1 MAVFQNASGAS
12 NNNFNAGT
20 SGQTNEF
27 FVPEI
32 FSKKIQNFFRK
43 SSVIEAITNTDY
55 AGEISAFGDTVNIIK
70 EPVIT
75 VAAYTR
81 AASTATQFLT
91 DQELTLVIDKANS
104 FKFIVDDIEERLSH
118 INFASVGASSA
129 AYTLKDTMD
138 SEVLSAMFAGVS
150 TSSPDHRLGGD
161 GNGSALAS
169 FGSNDPLDMGNVSG
183 ELSPLKIMAR
193 MARLLD
199 DSQVPEEGRWFVAK
213 PEFYEELADTD
224 SKLMSSDFN
233 QGDGGVRNGLVASG
247 QIRGFSLYKSS
258 NVPATTGSTATGQ
271 CLGGHI
277 SSTATAQSILNIETL
292 RDTDT
297 FGDIVRGLHVYG
309 RQVLRDDAIVKAV
322 YTID

>member
-1 MAVFQNASGAS
+1 MAVFQNAVNS
-12 NNNFNAGT
+12 NLSNFDTT
-20 SGQTNEF
+20 SGQNNEF

-55 AGEISAFGDTVNIIK
+55 AGEIAAFGDTVKIIK
-70 EPVIT
+70 EPEIT

-81 AASTATQFLT
+81 AASTTKQYLT

-104 FKFIVDDIEERLSH
+104 FKFIVDDIEEKLSH

-129 AYTLKDTMD
+129 AYTLKNTMD
-138 SEVLSAMFAGVS
+138 SEVLTAMFAGVS
-150 TSSPDHRLGGD
+150 TSAPDHQLGGD
-161 GNGSALAS
+161 TANAAAGSLATT
-169 FGSNDPLDMGNVSG
+169 DPIDMGHASG
-183 ELSPLKIMAR
+183 EVTPLAIMAR

-199 DSQVPEEGRWFVAK
+199 DSQVPEDQRWFVAK
-213 PEFYEELADTD
+213 PEFYEELASTD
-224 SKLMSSDFN
+224 SKLMTSDFN

-247 QIRGFSLYKSS
+247 SIRGFSMYKSS
-258 NVPATTGSTATGQ
+258 NIPATSNATGQ
-271 CLGGHI
+271 CMAGHM

-309 RQVLRDDAIVKAV
+309 RQVLRDDALVKAI

>member
-81 AASTATQFLT
+81 AASTTKQFLT

-118 INFASVGASSA
+118 VNFASVGASSA

-138 SEVLSAMFAGVS
+138 SEVLTTMFAGVS

-161 GNGSALAS
+161 GNGSVSTS
-169 FGSNDPLDMGNVSG
+169 FGTNDPLDMGNGSS

-258 NVPATTGSTATGQ
+258 NVPAVTGTNSTGQ
-271 CLGGHI
+271 CLGGHM

-292 RDTDT
+292 RDTNS

-309 RQVLRDDAIVKAV
+309 RQVLRDDAIIKAV
-322 YTID
+322 YAID

>member
-1 MAVFQNASGAS
+1 MAVFQNSGGAA

-55 AGEISAFGDTVNIIK
+55 AGEIAAFGDTVNIIK
-70 EPVIT
+70 EPTIT

-81 AASTATQFLT
+81 AASTSKQFLS

-104 FKFIVDDIEERLSH
+104 FKFIVDDIEEKLSH

-138 SEVLSAMFAGVS
+138 SEVLSTMFAGVS
-150 TSSPDHRLGGD
+150 TSTPDHQLGGD
-161 GNGSALAS
+161 GNGSAVANFS
-169 FGSNDPLDMGNVSG
+169 SGDPIDMGNGGS

-247 QIRGFSLYKSS
+247 QIRGFSMYKSS
-258 NVPATTGSTATGQ
+258 NVPAVSGTNSTGQ

-322 YTID
+322 YAID

>member
-1 MAVFQNASGAS
+1 MAVFQNASGGA

-55 AGEISAFGDTVNIIK
+55 AGEIAAFGDTVKIIK
-70 EPVIT
+70 EPEIT

-81 AASTATQFLT
+81 AASTTKQYLT

-104 FKFIVDDIEERLSH
+104 FKFIVDDIEEKLSH

-129 AYTLKDTMD
+129 AYTLKNTMD
-138 SEVLSAMFAGVS
+138 AEVLSAMFAGVS
-150 TSSPDHRLGGD
+150 TSTPDHVLGGD
-161 GNGSALAS
+161 GTGSAVANMTS
-169 FGSNDPLDMGNVSG
+169 GDPIDMGNGGS
-183 ELSPLKIMAR
+183 EISPLAIMAR

-199 DSQVPEEGRWFVAK
+199 DSQVPEDQRWFVAK
-213 PEFYEELADTD
+213 PEFYEELASTD
-224 SKLMSSDFN
+224 SKLMTSDFN

-247 QIRGFSLYKSS
+247 SIRGFQMYKSS
-258 NVPATTGSTATGQ
+258 NVPATTNATGQ
-271 CLGGHI
+271 CLAGHM

-309 RQVLRDDAIVKAV
+309 RQVLRDDAMVKAI

>member
-1 MAVFQNASGAS
+1 MAVFQNASGGA

-55 AGEISAFGDTVNIIK
+55 AGEIAAFGDTVKIIK
-70 EPVIT
+70 EPEIT

-81 AASTATQFLT
+81 AASTTKQYLT

-104 FKFIVDDIEERLSH
+104 FKFIVDDIEEKLSH

-129 AYTLKDTMD
+129 AYTLKNTMD
-138 SEVLSAMFAGVS
+138 AEVLSAMFAGVS
-150 TSSPDHRLGGD
+150 TSTPDHVLGGD
-161 GNGSALAS
+161 GTGSAVANMTS
-169 FGSNDPLDMGNVSG
+169 GDPLDMGNGGS
-183 ELSPLKIMAR
+183 EISPLASMAR

-199 DSQVPEEGRWFVAK
+199 DSQVPEDQRWFVAK
-213 PEFYEELADTD
+213 PEFYEELASTD
-224 SKLMSSDFN
+224 SKLMTSDFN

-247 QIRGFSLYKSS
+247 SIRGFQMYKSS
-258 NVPATTGSTATGQ
+258 NVPATTNATGQ
-271 CLGGHI
+271 CLAGHM

-309 RQVLRDDAIVKAV
+309 RQVLRDDAMVKAI

>member
-1 MAVFQNASGAS
+1 MAVFQNAGGAA

-55 AGEISAFGDTVNIIK
+55 AGEIAAFGDTVNIIK
-70 EPVIT
+70 EPTIT

-81 AASTATQFLT
+81 AASTTKQFLS

-104 FKFIVDDIEERLSH
+104 FKFIVDDIEEKLSH

-138 SEVLSAMFAGVS
+138 SEVLATMFAGVS

-161 GNGSALAS
+161 GNGVVSTS
-169 FGSNDPLDMGNVSG
+169 FGTNDPLDMGNGSS

-247 QIRGFSLYKSS
+247 QIRGFSMYKSS
-258 NVPATTGSTATGQ
+258 NVPAVSGTNSTGQ

-309 RQVLRDDAIVKAV
+309 RQV
-322 YTID
+322 

>member
-1 MAVFQNASGAS
+1 MAVFQNATNS
-12 NNNFNAGT
+12 NLSNFDTT

-55 AGEISAFGDTVNIIK
+55 AGEIAAFGDTVKIIK
-70 EPVIT
+70 EPEIT

-81 AASTATQFLT
+81 AASTTKQYLT

-104 FKFIVDDIEERLSH
+104 FKFIVDDIEEKLSH

-129 AYTLKDTMD
+129 AYTLKNTMD
-138 SEVLSAMFAGVS
+138 SEVLTAMFAGVS
-150 TSSPDHRLGGD
+150 TSAPDHQLGGD
-161 GNGSALAS
+161 TANAAAGSLATT
-169 FGSNDPLDMGNVSG
+169 DPIDMGHASG
-183 ELSPLKIMAR
+183 EVTPLAIMAR

-199 DSQVPEEGRWFVAK
+199 DSQVPEDQRWFVAK
-213 PEFYEELADTD
+213 PEFYEELASTD
-224 SKLMSSDFN
+224 SKLMTSDFN

-247 QIRGFSLYKSS
+247 SIRGFQMYKSS
-258 NVPATTGSTATGQ
+258 NVPATTNATGQ
-271 CLGGHI
+271 CLAGHM

-309 RQVLRDDAIVKAV
+309 RQVLRDDALVKAI

>member
-1 MAVFQNASGAS
+1 MAVFQNASNS
-12 NNNFNAGT
+12 NLSNFDTT

-55 AGEISAFGDTVNIIK
+55 AGEIAAFGDTVKIIK
-70 EPVIT
+70 EPTIT

-81 AASTATQFLT
+81 AASTTKQYLT
-91 DQELTLVIDKANS
+91 DQELTLVVDKANS
-104 FKFIVDDIEERLSH
+104 FKFIVDDIEEKLSH

-138 SEVLSAMFAGVS
+138 SEVLTAMFAGVS
-150 TSSPDHRLGGD
+150 TSAPDHQLGGD
-161 GNGSALAS
+161 TANAAAASLATT
-169 FGSNDPLDMGNVSG
+169 DPIDMGNGGSEV
-183 ELSPLKIMAR
+183 SPLKIMAR

-199 DSQVPEEGRWFVAK
+199 DSSVPEEGRWFVAK

-247 QIRGFSLYKSS
+247 QIRGFSMYKSS
-258 NVPATTGSTATGQ
+258 NVPATSNATGQ

-309 RQVLRDDAIVKAV
+309 RQVLRDDAMVKAI

>member
-1 MAVFQNASGAS
+1 MAVFQNASGGA

-55 AGEISAFGDTVNIIK
+55 AGEIAAFGDTVNIIK
-70 EPVIT
+70 EPTIT

-81 AASTATQFLT
+81 AASTSKQFLS

-104 FKFIVDDIEERLSH
+104 FKFIVDDIEEKLSH

-138 SEVLSAMFAGVS
+138 SEVLTAMFAGVS
-150 TSSPDHRLGGD
+150 TSTPDHQLGGD
-161 GNGSALAS
+161 GTGSAIANFTS
-169 FGSNDPLDMGNVSG
+169 GDPIDMGNGSS

-247 QIRGFSLYKSS
+247 QIRGFSMYKSS
-258 NVPATTGSTATGQ
+258 NIPATSNATGQ

-309 RQVLRDDAIVKAV
+309 RQVLRDDALVKAI

>member
-1 MAVFQNASGAS
+1 MAVFQNASGGA

-55 AGEISAFGDTVNIIK
+55 AGEIAAFGDTVNIIK
-70 EPVIT
+70 EPTIT

-81 AASTATQFLT
+81 AASTSKQFLS

-104 FKFIVDDIEERLSH
+104 FKFIVDDIEEKLSH

-138 SEVLSAMFAGVS
+138 SEVLSTMFAGVS
-150 TSSPDHRLGGD
+150 TSAPDHQLGGD
-161 GNGSALAS
+161 GNGSAVANFS
-169 FGSNDPLDMGNVSG
+169 SGDPIDMGNGGS

-247 QIRGFSLYKSS
+247 QIRGFSMYKSS
-258 NVPATTGSTATGQ
+258 NIPATSNATGQ

-309 RQVLRDDAIVKAV
+309 RQVLRDDALVKAI

>member
-1 MAVFQNASGAS
+1 MAVFQNASGGA

-81 AASTATQFLT
+81 AASTSKQFLT

-138 SEVLSAMFAGVS
+138 SEVLSAMFSGVS
-150 TSSPDHRLGGD
+150 TSSPDHQLGGD
-161 GNGSALAS
+161 GNGSAIANFTS
-169 FGSNDPLDMGNVSG
+169 GDPIDMGNGSS

-247 QIRGFSLYKSS
+247 QIRGFSMYKSS
-258 NVPATTGSTATGQ
+258 NVPATTNATGQ

-309 RQVLRDDAIVKAV
+309 RQVLRDDAIVKAI

>member
-1 MAVFQNASGAS
+1 MAVFQNASNS
-12 NNNFNAGT
+12 NLSNFDTT

-55 AGEISAFGDTVNIIK
+55 AGEIAAFGDTVKIIK
-70 EPVIT
+70 EPEIT

-81 AASTATQFLT
+81 AASTTKQYLT

-104 FKFIVDDIEERLSH
+104 FKFIVDDIEEKLSH

-129 AYTLKDTMD
+129 AYTLKNTMD
-138 SEVLSAMFAGVS
+138 AEVLTAMFAGVS
-150 TSSPDHRLGGD
+150 TSSPDHQLGGD
-161 GNGSALAS
+161 TANAAAASLTTTDPIDMGNGSS
-169 FGSNDPLDMGNVSG
+169 EV
-183 ELSPLKIMAR
+183 SPLAIMAR

-199 DSQVPEEGRWFVAK
+199 DSQVPEDQRWFVAK
-213 PEFYEELADTD
+213 PEFYEELASTD

-247 QIRGFSLYKSS
+247 SIRGFQMYKSS
-258 NVPATTGSTATGQ
+258 NIPATSNATGQ
-271 CLGGHI
+271 CLAGHM

-309 RQVLRDDAIVKAV
+309 RQVLRDDALVKAI

>member
-1 MAVFQNASGAS
+1 MAVFQNASGAA
-12 NNNFNAGT
+12 NNNFNAT
-20 SGQTNEF
+20 TAGQTNEF

-55 AGEISAFGDTVNIIK
+55 AGEIAAFGDTVKIIK
-70 EPVIT
+70 EPTIT

-81 AASTATQFLT
+81 AASTTKQYLT

-104 FKFIVDDIEERLSH
+104 FKFIVDDIEEKLSH

-138 SEVLSAMFAGVS
+138 SEVLTAMFAGVS
-150 TSSPDHRLGGD
+150 TSSPDHQLGGD
-161 GNGSALAS
+161 TANAAAASLTTTDPIDMGNGSS
-169 FGSNDPLDMGNVSG
+169 EV
-183 ELSPLKIMAR
+183 SPLKIMAR

-247 QIRGFSLYKSS
+247 QIRGFSMYKSS
-258 NVPATTGSTATGQ
+258 NIPATTNATGQ

-297 FGDIVRGLHVYG
+297 FGDIIRGLHVYG
-309 RQVLRDDAIVKAV
+309 RQVLRDDAVVKAI

>member
-1 MAVFQNASGAS
+1 MAVFQNASGGA

-81 AASTATQFLT
+81 AASTSKQFLT

-138 SEVLSAMFAGVS
+138 SEVLSAMFSGVS
-150 TSSPDHRLGGD
+150 TSTPDHQLGGD
-161 GNGSALAS
+161 GTGSAIANFTS
-169 FGSNDPLDMGNVSG
+169 GDPIDMGNGSS

-233 QGDGGVRNGLVASG
+233 QGAGGVRNGLVASG
-247 QIRGFSLYKSS
+247 QIRGFSMYKSS

>member
-1 MAVFQNASGAS
+1 MAVFQNAGGAA
-12 NNNFNAGT
+12 NNNFNAST
-20 SGQTNEF
+20 AGQTNEF

-55 AGEISAFGDTVNIIK
+55 AGEIAAFGDTVKIIK
-70 EPVIT
+70 EPTIT

-81 AASTATQFLT
+81 AASTTKQYLT

-104 FKFIVDDIEERLSH
+104 FKFIVDDIEEKLSH

-138 SEVLSAMFAGVS
+138 SEVLTAMFAGVS
-150 TSSPDHRLGGD
+150 TSSPDHQLGGD
-161 GNGSALAS
+161 TANAAAASLTTTDPIDMGNGSS
-169 FGSNDPLDMGNVSG
+169 EV
-183 ELSPLKIMAR
+183 SPLKIMAR

-247 QIRGFSLYKSS
+247 QIRGFSMYKSS
-258 NVPATTGSTATGQ
+258 NIPATTNATGQ

-297 FGDIVRGLHVYG
+297 FGDIIRGLHVYG
-309 RQVLRDDAIVKAV
+309 RQVLRDDAVVKAI

>member
-1 MAVFQNASGAS
+1 MAVFQNASGGA

-55 AGEISAFGDTVNIIK
+55 AGEIAAFGDTVNIIK
-70 EPVIT
+70 EPTIT

-81 AASTATQFLT
+81 AASTAKQFLS

-104 FKFIVDDIEERLSH
+104 FKFIVDDIEEKLSH

-138 SEVLSAMFAGVS
+138 SEVLTAMFAGVS
-150 TSSPDHRLGGD
+150 TSTPDHQLGGD
-161 GNGSALAS
+161 GTGSAIANFTS
-169 FGSNDPLDMGNVSG
+169 GDPIDMGNGSS

-247 QIRGFSLYKSS
+247 QIRGFSMYKSS
-258 NVPATTGSTATGQ
+258 NIPATSNATGQ

-309 RQVLRDDAIVKAV
+309 RQVLRDDALVKAI

>member
-70 EPVIT
+70 EPTIT

-118 INFASVGASSA
+118 VNFASVGASSA

-138 SEVLSAMFAGVS
+138 SEVLTTMFAGVS

-161 GNGSALAS
+161 GNGSVSTS
-169 FGSNDPLDMGNVSG
+169 FGTNDPLDMGNGSS

-247 QIRGFSLYKSS
+247 QIRGFSMYKSS

-271 CLGGHI
+271 CLGGHM

-322 YTID
+322 YTLD

>member
-1 MAVFQNASGAS
+1 MAVFQNASGGA

-81 AASTATQFLT
+81 AASTSKQFLT

-138 SEVLSAMFAGVS
+138 SEVLSTMFAGVS

-161 GNGSALAS
+161 GNGSAIAS
-169 FGSNDPLDMGNVSG
+169 FSANDPLDMGNVSG

-247 QIRGFSLYKSS
+247 QIRGFSMYKSS
-258 NVPATTGSTATGQ
+258 NVPATTNATGQ

-309 RQVLRDDAIVKAV
+309 RQVLRDDAIVKAG

>member
-1 MAVFQNASGAS
+1 MAVFQNAGGAA

-55 AGEISAFGDTVNIIK
+55 AGEIAAFGDTVNIIK
-70 EPVIT
+70 EPTIT

-81 AASTATQFLT
+81 AASTTKQFLS

-104 FKFIVDDIEERLSH
+104 FKFIVDDIEEKLSH

-138 SEVLSAMFAGVS
+138 SEVLATMFAGVS

-161 GNGSALAS
+161 GNGAVSTS
-169 FGSNDPLDMGNVSG
+169 FGTNDPLDMGNGGS

-247 QIRGFSLYKSS
+247 QIRGFSMYKSS
-258 NVPATTGSTATGQ
+258 NVPAVSGTNSTGQ

-309 RQVLRDDAIVKAV
+309 RQVLRDDAIIKAV
-322 YTID
+322 YAID

>member
-1 MAVFQNASGAS
+1 MAVFQNASGAA
-12 NNNFNAGT
+12 NNNFNAT
-20 SGQTNEF
+20 TTGQTNEF

-55 AGEISAFGDTVNIIK
+55 AGEIAAFGDTVKIIK
-70 EPVIT
+70 EPEIT

-81 AASTATQFLT
+81 AASTTKQYLT

-104 FKFIVDDIEERLSH
+104 FKFIVDDIEEKLSH

-129 AYTLKDTMD
+129 AYTLKNTMD
-138 SEVLSAMFAGVS
+138 AEVLSAMFAGVS
-150 TSSPDHRLGGD
+150 TSTPDHVLGGD
-161 GNGSALAS
+161 GTGSAVANMTS
-169 FGSNDPLDMGNVSG
+169 GDPIDMGNGGS
-183 ELSPLKIMAR
+183 EISPLAIMAR

-199 DSQVPEEGRWFVAK
+199 DSQVPEDQRWFVAK
-213 PEFYEELADTD
+213 PEFYEELASTD
-224 SKLMSSDFN
+224 SKLMSSEFN

-247 QIRGFSLYKSS
+247 SIRGFQMYKSS
-258 NVPATTGSTATGQ
+258 NVPATTNATGQ
-271 CLGGHI
+271 CLAGHM

-309 RQVLRDDAIVKAV
+309 RQVLRDDALIKAI

>member
-70 EPVIT
+70 EPTIT

-247 QIRGFSLYKSS
+247 QIRGFSMYKSS

-271 CLGGHI
+271 CLGGHM

-322 YTID
+322 YTLD

>member
-1 MAVFQNASGAS
+1 MAVFQNASGGA

-55 AGEISAFGDTVNIIK
+55 AGEIAAFGDTVNIIK
-70 EPVIT
+70 EPTIT

-81 AASTATQFLT
+81 AASTSKQFLS

-104 FKFIVDDIEERLSH
+104 FKFIVDDIEEKLSH

-138 SEVLSAMFAGVS
+138 AEVLSAMFAGVS
-150 TSSPDHRLGGD
+150 TSAPDHRLGGD
-161 GNGSALAS
+161 GNGAAS
-169 FGSNDPLDMGNVSG
+169 TSFSSNDPLDMGNGGS

-247 QIRGFSLYKSS
+247 QIRGFSMYKSS
-258 NVPATTGSTATGQ
+258 NVPAVSGTNSTGQ

>member
-1 MAVFQNASGAS
+1 MAVFQNASGAA
-12 NNNFNAGT
+12 NNNFNAT
-20 SGQTNEF
+20 TTGQTNEF

-55 AGEISAFGDTVNIIK
+55 AGEIAAFGDTVKIIK
-70 EPVIT
+70 EPEIT

-81 AASTATQFLT
+81 AASTTKQYLT

-104 FKFIVDDIEERLSH
+104 FKYIVDDIEEKLSH

-129 AYTLKDTMD
+129 AYTLKNTMD
-138 SEVLSAMFAGVS
+138 AEVLSAMFAGVS
-150 TSSPDHRLGGD
+150 TSTPDHVLGGD
-161 GNGSALAS
+161 GTGSAVANMTS
-169 FGSNDPLDMGNVSG
+169 GDPIDMGNGGS
-183 ELSPLKIMAR
+183 ELSPLAIMAR

-199 DSQVPEEGRWFVAK
+199 DSQVPEDQRWFVAK
-213 PEFYEELADTD
+213 PEFYEELASTD

-247 QIRGFSLYKSS
+247 SIRGFQMYKSS
-258 NVPATTGSTATGQ
+258 NVPATTNATGQ
-271 CLGGHI
+271 CLAGHM

-309 RQVLRDDAIVKAV
+309 RQVLRDDALIKAI

>member
-1 MAVFQNASGAS
+1 MAVFQNATNS
-12 NNNFNAGT
+12 NLSNFDTT

-55 AGEISAFGDTVNIIK
+55 AGEIAAFGDTVKIIK
-70 EPVIT
+70 EPEIT

-81 AASTATQFLT
+81 AASTTKQYLT

-104 FKFIVDDIEERLSH
+104 FKFIVDDIEEKLSH

-129 AYTLKDTMD
+129 AYTLKNTMD
-138 SEVLSAMFAGVS
+138 SEVLTAMFAGVS
-150 TSSPDHRLGGD
+150 TSGPDHQLGGD
-161 GNGSALAS
+161 TANAASGSLATTE
-169 FGSNDPLDMGNVSG
+169 PIDMGHASG
-183 ELSPLKIMAR
+183 EATPLAIMAR

-199 DSQVPEEGRWFVAK
+199 DSQVPEDQRWFVAK
-213 PEFYEELADTD
+213 PEFYEELASTD
-224 SKLMSSDFN
+224 SKLMTSDFN

-247 QIRGFSLYKSS
+247 SIRGFQMYKSS
-258 NVPATTGSTATGQ
+258 NVPATTNATGQ
-271 CLGGHI
+271 CLAGHM

-309 RQVLRDDAIVKAV
+309 RQVLRDDALVKAI

>member
-1 MAVFQNASGAS
+1 MAVFQNASGGA

-81 AASTATQFLT
+81 AASTSKQFLT

-138 SEVLSAMFAGVS
+138 SEVLSTMFAGVS

-161 GNGSALAS
+161 GNGSAIAS
-169 FGSNDPLDMGNVSG
+169 FSANDPLDMGNVSG

-247 QIRGFSLYKSS
+247 QIRGFSMYKSS
-258 NVPATTGSTATGQ
+258 NVPATTNATGQ

>member
-1 MAVFQNASGAS
+1 MAVFQNATNS
-12 NNNFNAGT
+12 NLSNFDTT

-55 AGEISAFGDTVNIIK
+55 AGEIAAFGDTVKIIK
-70 EPVIT
+70 EPEIT

-81 AASTATQFLT
+81 AASTTKQYLT

-104 FKFIVDDIEERLSH
+104 FKFIVDDIEEKLSH

-129 AYTLKDTMD
+129 AYTLKNTMD
-138 SEVLSAMFAGVS
+138 AEVLTAMFAGVS
-150 TSSPDHRLGGD
+150 TSSPDHQLGGD
-161 GNGSALAS
+161 TSNAAAASLATTDPIDMGNGSS
-169 FGSNDPLDMGNVSG
+169 
-183 ELSPLKIMAR
+183 EISPLAIMAR

-199 DSQVPEEGRWFVAK
+199 DSSVPEDQRWFVAK
-213 PEFYEELADTD
+213 PEFYEELASTD

-247 QIRGFSLYKSS
+247 SIRGFQMYKSS
-258 NVPATTGSTATGQ
+258 NVPATTNATGQ
-271 CLGGHI
+271 CLAGHM

-309 RQVLRDDAIVKAV
+309 RQVLRDDALVKAI

>member
-1 MAVFQNASGAS
+1 MAVFQNAGGAS

-70 EPVIT
+70 EPEIT

-81 AASTATQFLT
+81 AASTTKQFLT

-138 SEVLSAMFAGVS
+138 SEVLSAMFSGVS
-150 TSSPDHRLGGD
+150 TSSPDHQLGGD
-161 GNGSALAS
+161 GNGSAIAN
-169 FGSNDPLDMGNVSG
+169 FTAGDPIDMGNGSS

-247 QIRGFSLYKSS
+247 QIRGFSMYKSS
-258 NVPATTGSTATGQ
+258 NCPATSGTNATGQ

-292 RDTDT
+292 RDQDT

-309 RQVLRDDAIVKAV
+309 RKVLRDNAIVKAV
-322 YTID
+322 YAID

>member
-1 MAVFQNASGAS
+1 MAVFQNASGGA

-81 AASTATQFLT
+81 AASTSKQFLT

-138 SEVLSAMFAGVS
+138 SEVLSTMFAGVS

-161 GNGSALAS
+161 GNGSAIAS
-169 FGSNDPLDMGNVSG
+169 FSANDPLDMGNVSG

-247 QIRGFSLYKSS
+247 QIRGFSMYKSS
-258 NVPATTGSTATGQ
+258 NVPATTGSTAPGQ
-271 CLGGHI
+271 CLGGHM

>member
-1 MAVFQNASGAS
+1 MAVFQNAGGAS

-70 EPVIT
+70 EPTIT

-138 SEVLSAMFAGVS
+138 SEVLSTMFAGVS

-161 GNGSALAS
+161 GNGAVSTS
-169 FGSNDPLDMGNVSG
+169 FGTNDPLDMGNGSS

-258 NVPATTGSTATGQ
+258 NVPAVTGTNSTGQ
-271 CLGGHI
+271 CLGGHM

-292 RDTDT
+292 RDTNS

-309 RQVLRDDAIVKAV
+309 RQVLRDDAIIKAV
-322 YTID
+322 YALD